1 MRKIIF
7 LLINLVLVM
16 NIFSMTVFAA
26 IPAQETYTSVEMKSN
41 LCDKNVK
48 SSKGFAKTVTKGEFF
63 ASADITI
70 SDQGN
75 GNIGAIAHAY
85 LRKPIKELYISI
97 YLDRYNEKEDAWEN
111 VDGYDYEYIE
121 KDYPNGIVDPSV
133 SLTFKNQKKG
143 YYYRLRAVFSAA
155 DDNKFE
161 GFSPVTDGIWI
172 E

>member
-1 MRKIIF
+1 MKKILIF
-7 LLINLVLVM
+7 LLNILLVIN
-16 NIFSMTVFAA
+16 TVSTTAFAK
-26 IPAQETYTSVEMKSN
+26 PFAQEAYTSVDVKSK

-48 SSKGFAKTVTKGEFF
+48 QNKGYIQTVTRGEFF
-63 ASADITI
+63 AAADIII
-70 SDQGN
+70 SDEGN
-75 GNIGAIAHAY
+75 GDIGALAHAY

-97 YLDRYNEKEDAWEN
+97 YLDRYNEKQDAWEN